1 MRVCSDAWLASHPE
15 NIPLS
20 SAPELCVEIVS
31 ASNALP
37 KLREKAMAYVN
48 TGAVEA
54 WLVYPESR
62 RVEIYGRDGLQAA
75 TSFAVDITTLL
86 P

>member
-1 MRVCSDAWLASHPE
+1 M
-15 NIPLS
+15 PLS

-48 TGAVEA
+48 AGAREA
-54 WLVYPESR
+54 WLMYPDTR
-62 RVEIYGRDGLQAA
+62 RVEIYGREGRMDA
-75 TSFAVDITTLL
+75 TAFDLDVDSLFA
-86 P
+86 